1 VRPLHPDSL
10 LVEGVPVFL
19 FRRTGSFE
27 MRLRNPFVAKPWH
40 QGVANAGAITTGG
53 VASSR
58 SLMYEDAVMQ
68 TRPRTA
74 KASSTGFAGE
84 TLRALS
90 AAVLLLGLIGD
101 RRAR

>member
-1 VRPLHPDSL
+1 
-10 LVEGVPVFL
+10 
-19 FRRTGSFE
+19 
-27 MRLRNPFVAKPWH
+27 
-40 QGVANAGAITTGG
+40 
-53 VASSR
+53 
-58 SLMYEDAVMQ
+58 MQ

-74 KASSTGFAGE
+74 KISATGFAGE